1 MDVDSTATASQLSP
15 RRNLGRTALY
25 VAGQILLFM
34 AAFQAY
40 KTVRRSVAQR
50 AESVA
55 YDHALQI
62 LRWEERLAL
71 DVELRVQQR
80 IVEHAWLFGFFNR
93 YYMAM
98 MWMFYACCVV
108 LILRAPR
115 HYPYLRRVFL
125 CSMLLAL
132 PWFYLYPL
140 APPRF
145 MAEYGYPFIDS
156 QAVYG
161 PNYFSGKSPVA
172 ANQFAAM
179 PSMHCGWTLI
189 GAAMLA
195 YAVPRRHLGL
205 ILGAIYLAVM
215 FLTVVVTGH
224 HYVLDIAGGLVTAG
238 GAFGLAWLLPQVM
251 SLAWWRG
258 GTDRSSQRAPG
269 RPGKVSSRQM
279 VGSER

>member
-1 MDVDSTATASQLSP
+1 
-15 RRNLGRTALY
+15 
-25 VAGQILLFM
+25 M

-40 KTVRRSVAQR
+40 KTVRRGMAQR
-50 AESVA
+50 AESIA

-62 LRWEERLAL
+62 LRWEERLGIDL
-71 DVELRVQQR
+71 ELRVQQR
-80 IVEHAWLFGFFNR
+80 IVEHDWLFWFFNR

-108 LILRAPR
+108 AILRAPA

-145 MAEYGYPFIDS
+145 MGEYGYPFLDS

-161 PNYFSGKSPVA
+161 PNYFSGRSPVT

-179 PSMHCGWTLI
+179 PSMHCGWTTI

-195 YAVPRRHLGL
+195 YALPRRHLGL
-205 ILGAIYLAVM
+205 ILGATYAAVM

-224 HYVLDIAGGLVTAG
+224 HYFLDIAGGLVTAG
-238 GAFGLAWLLPQVM
+238 GAFALAWMIPHVLQ
-251 SLAWWRG
+251 LAWRRG
-258 GTDRSSQRAPG
+258 EPADSSLPAAEVP
-269 RPGKVSSRQM
+269 SN
-279 VGSER
+279 VGSLPLLRPER